1 MKHHNIE
8 ALGRMLYI
16 AGYYLLILASLILLV
31 AMIGGIV
38 LTQEVGSEVG
48 PMAKRQEI
56 FFQTSRI
63 YEKLS

>member
-1 MKHHNIE
+1 MKYHNIE
-8 ALGRMLYI
+8 ALGRILYI
-16 AGYYLLILASLILLV
+16 ACYYLFILASLILLV

-48 PMAKRQEI
+48 PMAKKQEI

-63 YEKLS
+63 YEN